1 MSTIGILG
9 GMGPQASAKLLT
21 MLIDRSKFFT
31 NKIIDD
37 CPEIILISVP
47 VPNFISNK
55 NNIKTAQAMLIK
67 RAKLLE
73 KAGCNINCIAC
84 NTAHILLPAIQAS
97 TNVPFLSIPKL
108 VAKIIKQSGFK
119 KVGLL
124 ASPTTLAA
132 TIFDEALGWRYQ
144 INSTRY

>member
-21 MLIDRSKFFT
+21 MLVDRSKLFT
-31 NKIIDD
+31 NNTIDD
-37 CPEIILISVP
+37 CPEIILMSVP

-55 NNIKTAQAMLIK
+55 NNIETAMAMLIK
-67 RAKLLE
+67 RAQLLE
-73 KAGCNINCIAC
+73 KAGCDVNCIAC
-84 NTAHILLPAIQAS
+84 NTAHILLPQIQTS

-108 VAKIIKQSGFK
+108 VAKLIKKSSFK

-124 ASPTTLAA
+124 ASPTTLNA

-144 INSTRY
+144 IN